1 MLKATF
7 TAPYEIMIEQAP
19 VPEPAPGEALVKV
32 AACGIC
38 GTDLKINE
46 GHYLGRLPITP
57 GHEFAGVV
65 EALGDGVTHLS
76 VGDMVAANPNLPCH
90 RCTFCHRGTP
100 HLCENPQA
108 VGVTRPGGFAEYCS
122 VPAVLLVP
130 VPGDLPLR
138 LAAMMEPVSCCL
150 HGIDLAGIRPGDEV
164 ILLGGGSI
172 GLILLQL
179 ARAAGATFVA
189 VSEPKPEKR
198 ELAISLGAD
207 VAVEPGEVNDVARS
221 RPGGGAQVVIECA
234 GITEVARQALELVRP
249 GGTVLLF
256 GVCPPDEKIGI
267 EPYDVFHREITI
279 RGCYTNPF
287 TDTRSLS
294 LLESGRV
301 LVEPLISHAFPIDQ
315 VAEGIEAV
323 REGATIKAQVV
334 PSG

>member
-7 TAPYEIMIEQAP
+7 TAPYEIMIDEAP
-19 VPEPAPGEALVKV
+19 VPEPGPGDALVKV

-46 GHYLGRLPITP
+46 GHYLGSLPITP
-57 GHEFAGVV
+57 GHEFAGVI
-65 EALGDGVTHLS
+65 EALGDAVTHLS
-76 VGDMVAANPNLPCH
+76 VGDLVAVNPNLPCH
-90 RCTFCHRGTP
+90 RCTFCRRGTP
-100 HLCENPQA
+100 HLCENAQA

-138 LAAMMEPVSCCL
+138 FAAMMEPVSCCL
-150 HGIDLAGIRPGDEV
+150 HGVDLACIKPGDSV
-164 ILLGGGSI
+164 LLLGGGSI

-179 ARAAGATFVA
+179 ARTAGAAFTA
-189 VSEPKPEKR
+189 VSEPNPAKR
-198 ELAISLGAD
+198 ELALSLGAD
-207 VAVEPGEVNDVARS
+207 VAVEPGDIDEVATS
-221 RPGGGAQVVIECA
+221 LAGGGANVVIECA
-234 GITEVARQALELVRP
+234 GLAEVAKQTLELVRP
-249 GGTVLLF
+249 GGTALLF
-256 GVCPPDEKIGI
+256 GVCPPDEEIGI
-267 EPYDVFHREITI
+267 EPYDIFHREITI

-294 LLESGRV
+294 LLNSGRV
-301 LVEPLISHAFPIDQ
+301 LVEPLISHAFPIDK

-334 PSG
+334 PAQ

>member
-7 TAPYEIMIEQAP
+7 SAPHEIVIEQAP

-46 GHYLGRLPITP
+46 GHYLGNLPMTP

-65 EALGDGVTHLS
+65 EALGKDVTGLA
-76 VGDMVAANPNLPCH
+76 VGDMVAINPNLPCH
-90 RCTFCHRGTP
+90 RCTFCRRGTP
-100 HLCENPQA
+100 HLCENAQA

-138 LAAMMEPVSCCL
+138 FAAMMEPVSCCL
-150 HGIDLAGIRPGDEV
+150 HGIDLAQIRPGDAV

-179 ARAAGATFVA
+179 ARAAGASFA
-189 VSEPKPEKR
+189 AISEPKLEKR
-198 ELAISLGAD
+198 ELALGLGAN
-207 VAVEPGEVNDVARS
+207 VAVDPGEIAELAAS
-221 RPGGGAQVVIECA
+221 LPGGGGHVVIECA
-234 GITEVARQALELVRP
+234 GLTPVAKQALELVRP

-256 GVCPPDEKIGI
+256 GVCPPEEGIGI
-267 EPYDVFHREITI
+267 EPYEIFHREITI

-287 TDTRSLS
+287 TDTRSLA

-301 LVEPLISHAFPIDQ
+301 LVEPLISHAFPIEK
-315 VAEGIEAV
+315 VAEGIQAV

-334 PSG
+334 PE